1 MPSYSGLLR
10 QPVRS
15 LLIVPV
21 QFWKIRFWNVFLL
34 SVLVLSGCDRG
45 PQPIQTTT
53 LNSRFTEDQPAISG
67 DGQVVAFITNR
78 NGASELALYDL
89 ERKRFLD
96 VSRINSG
103 DNLIQS
109 PSLSRTGRYVVYMVN
124 DRGRPA
130 IALYDQAIDQVDYI
144 TRQYRNWVR
153 NPQISPDGR
162 YITFETARR
171 GQWDV
176 EIFDRGPEIEP
187 DLVDGAFIEP

>member
-1 MPSYSGLLR
+1 MLRGVLR
-10 QPVRS
+10 QSVRS
-15 LLIVPV
+15 RFTLPHQLWTALL
-21 QFWKIRFWNVFLL
+21 LG
-34 SVLVLSGCDRG
+34 VLALTGCDRG
-45 PQPIQTTT
+45 PQPIQTVT

-67 DGQVVAFITNR
+67 DGQVVALITNR

-96 VSRINSG
+96 VSRVNAG

-109 PSLSRTGRYVVYMVN
+109 PSLSRTGRYVVYVVN

-144 TRQYRNWVR
+144 TRQYRSWVR

-176 EIFDRGPEIEP
+176 EIFDRGPDIEP
-187 DLVDGAFIEP
+187 DLVDGALIEP